1 MCRWLLRHAKTIDG
15 NTQSGPNTRIVIKAR
30 APLCYDRGERLHKSS
45 STLGLPMF
53 GAVRLSQTEKR
64 RLQFAQV
71 GPLVLL
77 VFFNLGLG
85 ALD

>member
-15 NTQSGPNTRIVIKAR
+15 NRQTGPNTRIVIKAR

-45 STLGLPMF
+45 STLGLCSARF
-53 GAVRLSQTEKR
+53 GLSQTVKR

-71 GPLVLL
+71 GPLLLL